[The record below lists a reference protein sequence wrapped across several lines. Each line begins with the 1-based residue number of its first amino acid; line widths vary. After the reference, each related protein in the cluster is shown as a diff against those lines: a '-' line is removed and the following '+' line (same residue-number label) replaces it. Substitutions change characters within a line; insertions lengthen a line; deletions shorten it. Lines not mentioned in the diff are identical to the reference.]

1 MSRLKT
7 AWWLTAALCLILF
20 AGIGSGRVL
29 AADANIF
36 VYHRFGDDRFPST
49 NVSVDVF
56 RAQLELLR
64 EGGFQVLSLGEVA
77 NRLRVGATLP
87 AKTAVLTID
96 DAYESFVTGGLPLLK
111 EFSYPATLF
120 VSTDSVGRPGYLGWD
135 ELRRIRDA
143 GIEIGNHSAAH
154 DHMAF
159 PRDGQTREAWRLAMK
174 GDLERSQQ
182 AFRDHLGSAPRLF
195 AYPYGEYSKDLITLV
210 RDLGFQAAAA
220 QHSGVASAYSDLYA
234 LPRFPMGGPFA
245 TVEGFRDKLRMKAMP
260 VISTDPASTLL
271 EEQNPPQLLVRMDPK
286 GDADLSRLNFFVR
299 GQAQAGVAVDPLDP
313 HAVRLKADS
322 ALTGRRTLYTLTA
335 PAKSGGGWYWYSFL
349 WIRPELPE

>member
-1 MSRLKT
+1 MSRFRNL
-7 AWWLTAALCLILF
+7 WRLTAALFLILF
-20 AGIGSGRVL
+20 AGVGSGRVL

-36 VYHRFGDDRFPST
+36 VYHRFGDDHFPST

-56 RAQLELLR
+56 RAQLNLLR
-64 EGGFQVLSLGEVA
+64 EGGYQVLSLGEVTQH
-77 NRLRVGATLP
+77 LRTGDALP
-87 AKTAVLTID
+87 PKTAVLTID
-96 DAYESFVTGGLPLLK
+96 DAYESFLTGGLPLLK
-111 EFSYPATLF
+111 EFRYPATLF

-159 PRDGQTREAWRLAMK
+159 PREGQTREAWRLAMK
-174 GDLERSQQ
+174 ADLERSQQ
-182 AFRDHLGSAPRLF
+182 ALREHLGSAPRLF
-195 AYPYGEYSKDLITLV
+195 AYPYGEYSKDLINLV
-210 RDLGFQAAAA
+210 RDLGFEAAAA
-220 QHSGVASAYSDLYA
+220 QHSGVASVYADLYA

-260 VISTDPASTLL
+260 VISTEPTSALL
-271 EEQNPPQLLVRMDPK
+271 DGQNPPPLLVRLDPK

-299 GQAQAGVAVDPLDP
+299 GQAQTGVVADPLDP
-313 HAVRLKADS
+313 HAVRLQADT

-335 PAKSGGGWYWYSFL
+335 PAKAGGGWYWYSFL